1 MSKYRRRLMMAA
13 LGGGAPQPIVPT
25 GYTQVEYVTVNG
37 SGYIN
42 TGYASMPENQSALFI
57 DMQATTVKTQARLI
71 APNAS
76 NTSPQMYIN
85 GSSGLGYR
93 LRNNWAAFSGFTFDT
108 NRHQVEVDWVNRT
121 VRVDSQTASM
131 GSTPNT
137 ASNSNPLLIC
147 GPYSTQDRYVGRIY
161 SAWIKRNGVLV
172 RNYVMCRDDNNVPYA
187 YDRVNETIT
196 AFSGSGTTV
205 GPDVVL

>member
-1 MSKYRRRLMMAA
+1 MMAA
-13 LGGGAPQPIVPT
+13 LGGGVPKPIVPT

-42 TGYASMPENQSALFI
+42 TGYASMPENQAALFI

-93 LRNNWAAFSGFTFDT
+93 LRGNWAGFGGFTFDT
-108 NRHQVEVDWVNRT
+108 NRHQIEVDWVNRT
-121 VRVDSQTASM
+121 VKVDSLTGTM

-147 GPYSTQDRYVGRIY
+147 GPYSTQNRYQGRIY
-161 SAWIKRNGVLV
+161 SAWIKRNGVFV
-172 RNYVMCRDDNNVPYA
+172 RNYVLCRDDNNVPYA

-205 GPDVVL
+205 GPDVTI